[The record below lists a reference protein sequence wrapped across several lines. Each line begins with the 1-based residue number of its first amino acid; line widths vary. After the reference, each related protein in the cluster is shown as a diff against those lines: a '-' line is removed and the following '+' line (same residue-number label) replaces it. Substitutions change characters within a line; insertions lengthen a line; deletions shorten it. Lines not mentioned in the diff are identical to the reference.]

1 LSATKVVNP
10 QGLIGDERHTQQVV
24 TDSGGADAVVVGA
37 GVIGCAVAL
46 ELARAGREVTV
57 VDKAAGPGQG
67 STSASSAV
75 IRFNYSTW
83 DGVALSWEAKHCW
96 ESWREHLGASDSE
109 MLARF
114 HRTGFLM
121 LDAPVVDHA
130 DTAALFDRAG
140 VPYEIWDA
148 ATLRARLPQLDPAKH
163 WPPKSLHDEAFWRDG
178 DGELGGLWCPAGG
191 YVDDPQLAA
200 VNLADAARRQG
211 VRFVFHRS
219 VVAVDRDGD
228 RVAGVALDDGTRLTA
243 PVVVNVGGP
252 WSTQINTAAGVGDDF
267 AISVRPMRQEVHP
280 VDVGADITSTLPVVA
295 DLDLGTYFRRTPGD
309 ALLVGGAEPACDP
322 LQWIDDP
329 DAANPNATAEL
340 FDAQVTRVA
349 RRVPAVTVPPV
360 PRGLAGVY
368 DVAED
373 WTPIYDRTSLRGYYV
388 AMGTSGNQFKNAPV
402 VGQLMAGLV
411 AAIESGLD
419 HDNNPVHFTGRHTGL
434 TIDLGGF
441 SRRRTVNR
449 DSTGTVLG

>member
-1 LSATKVVNP
+1 VENVTLNSVG
-10 QGLIGDERHTQQVV
+10 QG
-24 TDSGGADAVVVGA
+24 SGADAVVVGA

-46 ELARAGREVTV
+46 ELARAGREVVV
-57 VDKAAGPGQG
+57 VDRAAGPGQG

-96 ESWREHLGASDSE
+96 ESWAAHLGARDDE
-109 MLARF
+109 PLARF
-114 HRTGFLM
+114 HRIGFLM

-130 DTAALFDRAG
+130 DTAAMFDRAG

-148 ATLRARLPQLDPAKH
+148 ATLRARLPHLDPGRH
-163 WPPKSLHDEAFWRDG
+163 WPPKSLDDEAFWGEG

-200 VNLADAARRQG
+200 VNLADAARRHG
-211 VRFVFHRS
+211 VQFVFRRS
-219 VVAVDRDGD
+219 VVDLDHGNGHVT
-228 RVAGVALDDGTRLTA
+228 GVVLDDGARLTA

-252 WSTQINTAAGVGDDF
+252 WSTQINALAGVGDDF
-267 AISVRPMRQEVHP
+267 TIAVRPMRQEVHA
-280 VDVGADITSTLPVVA
+280 VSADGDIVAGLPVIA
-295 DLDLGTYFRRTPGD
+295 DLDLGTYFRSTPGD

-322 LQWIDDP
+322 LQWLDDP
-329 DAANPNATAEL
+329 DAANPHATAEL

-360 PRGLAGVY
+360 PHGLAGVY

-373 WTPIYDRTSLRGYYV
+373 WTPIYDRTSLDGYYV

-402 VGQLMAGLV
+402 VGQLMARLIDTVEAGR
-411 AAIESGLD
+411 D
-419 HDNNPVHFTGRHTGL
+419 HDVDPLLFTAKHTGL
-434 TIDLGGF
+434 TIDLSAF
-441 SRRRTVNR
+441 SRRRPVNSE
-449 DSTGTVLG
+449 STGTVLG